1 MRVGKRFSFF
11 SNWQKPV
18 IDFVA
23 DGKPA
28 EPKRLNED
36 VDDVTE
42 NYYIKDKLEYTFTV
56 KNDSDASPATTSYDC
71 NLYID
76 LNFDG
81 NFSKKENQS
90 NYIEIKDSEGNVYHG
105 TAILNMS

>member
-1 MRVGKRFSFF
+1 M
-11 SNWQKPV
+11 
-18 IDFVA
+18 A

-56 KNDSDASPATTSYDC
+56 KMIQMHHRQLHHMTV
-71 NLYID
+71 I
-76 LNFDG
+76 F
-81 NFSKKENQS
+81 
-90 NYIEIKDSEGNVYHG
+90 
-105 TAILNMS
+105 ILI